1 MKITGLEKTQGSF
14 SLRID
19 EMALPG
25 PGIYG
30 LIGPN
35 GCGKTT
41 TAKLIAALLAPDRG
55 AVDPEGLTDRDITML
70 TQTPYMM
77 DDTVYNNLIYPLK
90 VRKIKPD
97 NTLCDQYLDRIGLL
111 RQRKQRARSL
121 SGGERQKLAML
132 RALIF
137 KPRFI
142 ILDEALTDLD
152 IDSLD
157 MFENMILEKQKS
169 DPVIWLV
176 ISHQLPH
183 VKRLCDYIF
192 FMSKGRLETQGP
204 AEEIL
209 LRPANPLVRQ
219 YLKHET
225 LDVWDGKET

>member
-19 EMALPG
+19 EMALTG

-41 TAKLIAALLAPDRG
+41 AAKLIAALLAPDRG
-55 AVDPEGLTDRDITML
+55 TIDPEGLTDRDITML

-97 NTLCDQYLDRIGLL
+97 STLCDQYLERIGLL

-142 ILDEALTDLD
+142 IMDEALTDLD

-157 MFENMILEKQKS
+157 MFENLILETQKS

-192 FMSKGRLETQGP
+192 FMSKGRLETRGP

-225 LDVWDGKET
+225 F

>member
-1 MKITGLEKTQGSF
+1 MKIMGLEKIQGSF
-14 SLRID
+14 SLKVNG
-19 EMALPG
+19 MALSS

-41 TAKLIAALLAPDRG
+41 AAKLIAGLLTPDRG
-55 AVDPEGLTDRDITML
+55 TVDTEGLTDRDITML

-90 VRKIKPD
+90 LRKIKPD
-97 NTLCDQYLDRIGLL
+97 DALCDQYLERIGLL
-111 RQRKQRARSL
+111 HRRKQRARSL

-142 ILDEALTDLD
+142 IMDEALTDLD

-157 MFENMILEKQKS
+157 MFESLILEKQKS
-169 DPVIWLV
+169 DPVTWLV

-192 FMSKGRLETQGP
+192 FMSRGRLETQGS

-209 LRPANPLVRQ
+209 IRPVNPLVRQ

-225 LDVWDGKET
+225 LT